1 MMRVAPIVP
10 AAFRHAL
17 CVLRKSMPSLTGA
30 RALFPTA
37 VEPSTKSCVKQYHI
51 ANNARSIKGLY
62 PCPSKQFFS
71 PLLRPLALPLVATL
85 WASKR
90 LAVVSWALVP
100 QRSQAVALHKVQ
112 PSVPAQT
119 YWPASPARYAANNL
133 TSAAATRRGSC
144 IAQDFAPL
152 SLVLMRGFS
161 VHSRPKGTVD
171 VQ

>member
-1 MMRVAPIVP
+1 MRVAPFLS
-10 AAFRHAL
+10 AGFRHVHGMLGGNLPVGA
-17 CVLRKSMPSLTGA
+17 GA
-30 RALFPTA
+30 RAVIQTA
-37 VEPSTKSCVKQYHI
+37 VEPSAKPCVYQYHI
-51 ANNARSIKGLY
+51 ANNARSIKGLI

-100 QRSQAVALHKVQ
+100 QRLQAVALHKVQ
-112 PSVPAQT
+112 PSVLAQT
-119 YWPASPARYAANNL
+119 YWPASPAQYAANNL
-133 TSAAATRRGSC
+133 TSAAATRRGSS